1 MVVLL
6 ESAMVSTAL
15 LTVQYDMLVT
25 VYTRTGSLSCFR
37 ERGVPILAVGGV
49 NEDSRGE
56 EMREAEA
63 DTIAEVSS
71 EGRSGRVRWR

>member
-25 VYTRTGSLSCFR
+25 VYTRTGS
-37 ERGVPILAVGGV
+37 
-49 NEDSRGE
+49 
-56 EMREAEA
+56 
-63 DTIAEVSS
+63 
-71 EGRSGRVRWR
+71 